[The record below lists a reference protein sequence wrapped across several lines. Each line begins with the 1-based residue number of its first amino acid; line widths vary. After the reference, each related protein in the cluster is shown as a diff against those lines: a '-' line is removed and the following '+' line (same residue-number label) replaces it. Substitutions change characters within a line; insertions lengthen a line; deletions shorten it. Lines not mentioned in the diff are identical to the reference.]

1 MAKLTLKQLERHLF
15 AAADI
20 LRGKMDASEFKE
32 YIFGML
38 FLKRASDVFEAQYD
52 RIMADMLSKG
62 RSEEEARQRA
72 ESAARYAQQQIFY
85 VPEKARWSHLRD
97 HLHQSVGD
105 GLNKALAALEEA
117 NHTALEGVLQHISF
131 TRQVGQTRLSDA
143 KLRELIAHFSKQ
155 RLLNEDF
162 EFPDLLGAAYE
173 YLIKEFASAAGRKGG
188 GEFYT
193 PRDVVRLMVR
203 LLNPQENM
211 RVYDPTVGSGGML
224 IQSRQHVEEHGGN
237 PATVS
242 LYGQDANGGS
252 WTMAKMNLIM
262 HGIQD
267 AMLRNGDT
275 LADPLHKEDS
285 GNLTTFDRVIANPP
299 FSLNYTQADMKVP
312 GRFKYGYTPETGKK
326 ADLMFLQH
334 MLAVTRKDGMVAT
347 VMPHGVLFRG
357 GEEKK
362 IRTGILDDDALE
374 AVIGLPAN
382 LFYGTGIPAAI
393 LILRHPGDKPAGRQG
408 KVLFINADAEYHSIR
423 AQNVLRPEHIEK
435 IVSTYEAFQDVPGYA
450 RVVTRDELRDND
462 DNLNIRRYADNT
474 PAPEPHDV
482 RAHLQGGVPR
492 AEIEAK
498 RDLFA
503 AHGFDPMQHIFYDP
517 KPEGDSAYVQF
528 AGHATTRRFIQELVE
543 TFDGVEQTE
552 QNLTRTFNQWWD
564 DHHRHIVTLPETKAL
579 QSLRSEL
586 LGTFQRAM
594 SSPVAMVMMT
604 TEVMEQGVAIITTPA
619 KNHVPAEQDS
629 SIAAITTEQ
638 TAQGVTISI
647 TPLLTPFQVAG
658 VIASWWDDNKYNLKT
673 LAASGWQELLNG
685 WIQNATGDDSDSS
698 TTGGID
704 RDRLLN
710 ALAPKAMAQLQTLEE
725 SRAELEAQLSELEG
739 DPDTEVDENDPLEAA
754 RNAAQA
760 KKVKKTLT
768 DNKKAH
774 KATLAQAIASL
785 QATADAMTDQDRQ
798 QIALTFMRENL
809 DTALTRAVT
818 AHRNRIVT
826 TLEGWHDKYHT
837 SLREMEQERDAAATQ
852 LDGFL
857 RELGYAG

>member
-131 TRQVGQTRLSDA
+131 TRQIGQTRLSDA

-173 YLIKEFASAAGRKGG
+173 YLVKQFADSAGKKG

-252 WTMAKMNLIM
+252 WAMAKMNLIM

-299 FSLNYTQADMKVP
+299 FSLNYTQEDLKVP

-334 MLAVTRKDGMVAT
+334 MLAVTRKNGMVAT

-393 LILRHPGDKPAGRQG
+393 LILRHPGDKPADRQG

-450 RVVTRDELRDND
+450 RVVTRDELRSND

-503 AHGFDPMQHIFYDP
+503 AHGFDPLDGVFYDP
-517 KPEGDSAYVQF
+517 NPEGTSTYVQF
-528 AGHATTRRFIQELVE
+528 AGHATTRQFLREIVNVH
-543 TFDGVEQTE
+543 DGVERTE

-564 DHHRHIVTLPETKAL
+564 DHHRHIVTLPDTKAL

-586 LGTFQRAM
+586 LGTFQTAL
-594 SSPVAMVMMT
+594 
-604 TEVMEQGVAIITTPA
+604 TP
-619 KNHVPAEQDS
+619 QDD
-629 SIAAITTEQ
+629 Q
-638 TAQGVTISI
+638 P
-647 TPLLTPFQVAG
+647 PLLTPFQVAG

-673 LAASGWQELLNG
+673 LAASGWRELLNG

-739 DPDTEVDENDPLEAA
+739 DPDTEDDDADEQELFQKAM
-754 RNAAQA
+754 NAGKA
-760 KKVKKTLT
+760 KKVKKTLA

-809 DTALTRAVT
+809 DAALTRAVT
-818 AHRNRIVT
+818 AHRNQIVT
-826 TLEGWHDKYHT
+826 TLEGWHDKYHV
-837 SLREMEQERDAAATQ
+837 SLRELEQERDAAATQ

-857 RELGYAG
+857 RELGYASI

>member
-62 RSEEEARQRA
+62 RSEDEARQRA

-97 HLHQSVGD
+97 HLHKDVGD
-105 GLNKALAALEEA
+105 GLNRALAALEEA

-131 TRQVGQTRLSDA
+131 TRQIGQTRLSDA
-143 KLRELIAHFSKQ
+143 KLRELITHFSKQ

-173 YLIKEFASAAGRKGG
+173 YLVKQFADSAGKKG

-252 WTMAKMNLIM
+252 WAMAKMNLIM

-334 MLAVTRKDGMVAT
+334 MLAVTRKNGMVAT

-450 RVVTRDELRDND
+450 RVVSRDELRSND

-503 AHGFDPMQHIFYDP
+503 AHGFDPHGSVYTPAEGPYLHFAPHITGRQDLRN
-517 KPEGDSAYVQF
+517 V
-528 AGHATTRRFIQELVE
+528 VE
-543 TFDGVEQTE
+543 ISVGVLNTE

-564 DHHRHIVTLPETKAL
+564 DHHRHIVTLPDTKAL

-586 LGTFQRAM
+586 LGTFQTAL
-594 SSPVAMVMMT
+594 SP
-604 TEVMEQGVAIITTPA
+604 
-619 KNHVPAEQDS
+619 QDD
-629 SIAAITTEQ
+629 Q
-638 TAQGVTISI
+638 P
-647 TPLLTPFQVAG
+647 PLLTPFQVAG

-739 DPDTEVDENDPLEAA
+739 DPDTEDDENDRDPLEAA
-754 RNAAQA
+754 RNAAQV
-760 KKVKKTLT
+760 KKIKKTLT

-809 DTALTRAVT
+809 DAALTRAVT
-818 AHRNRIVT
+818 AHRNQIVT
-826 TLEGWHDKYHT
+826 TLEGWHDKYHV
-837 SLREMEQERDAAATQ
+837 SLRELEQDRDAAATQ

-857 RELGYAG
+857 RELGYASA

>member
-1 MAKLTLKQLERHLF
+1 MPKLILKQLERHLF

-38 FLKRASDVFEAQYD
+38 FLKRASDVFEAEYE
-52 RIMADMLSKG
+52 RIIAQQLALG
-62 RSEEEARQRA
+62 RTPEQAAQRA
-72 ESAARYAQQQIFY
+72 GQRDRYDTQNIFY
-85 VPEKARWSHLRD
+85 VPPDARWSFIHNE
-97 HLHQSVGD
+97 LHKDIGN
-105 GLNKALAALEEA
+105 GLNKALAALERE
-117 NHTALEGVLQHISF
+117 NHTALEGVLKHIDF
-131 TRQVGQTRLSDA
+131 NRQVGQTRVPDA
-143 KLRELIAHFSKQ
+143 RLRALIQHFGEQ
-155 RLLNEDF
+155 RLRDEDF
-162 EFPDLLGAAYE
+162 EFPDLIGAAYE
-173 YLIKEFASAAGRKGG
+173 YLVKQFADSAGKKG

-203 LLNPQENM
+203 LLNPQPNK
-211 RVYDPTVGSGGML
+211 RVYDPSVGSGGML
-224 IQSRQHVEEHGGN
+224 IQSRQYVEEHGGN
-237 PATVS
+237 ASTVQ
-242 LYGQDANGGS
+242 LYGQDASGS
-252 WTMAKMNLIM
+252 SWAMAKMNLIM
-262 HGIQD
+262 HGIHD
-267 AMLRNGDT
+267 ADLRNEDT
-275 LADPLHKEDS
+275 LAHPQHRDPDGSLMR
-285 GNLTTFDRVIANPP
+285 FDYVIANPP
-299 FSLNYTQADMKVP
+299 FSLNYTQKDMDVP
-312 GRFKYGYTPETGKK
+312 GRFQYGFTPESGKK

-334 MLAVTRKDGMVAT
+334 MLAVTRKEGKVAT

-357 GEEKK
+357 GEEKA
-362 IRTGILDDDALE
+362 IRTGLLDNDVIE

-393 LILRHPGDKPAGRQG
+393 LVLRHAGDKPAERQG

-435 IVSTYEAFQDVPGYA
+435 IVSIYEAFQDVPGYA
-450 RVVTRDELRDND
+450 RVVTRDELRSND

-503 AHGFDPMQHIFYDP
+503 AHGFDPHGSIYAPAEGPYLHFAPHITERHDLRN
-517 KPEGDSAYVQF
+517 V
-528 AGHATTRRFIQELVE
+528 VE
-543 TFDGVEQTE
+543 ISVSVLNTE
-552 QNLTRTFNQWWD
+552 QNLTRTFNQWWNE
-564 DHHRHIVTLPETKAL
+564 HHQHIIALPETKAL

-586 LGTFQRAM
+586 LSTFQTALR
-594 SSPVAMVMMT
+594 P
-604 TEVMEQGVAIITTPA
+604 QGDQP
-619 KNHVPAEQDS
+619 
-629 SIAAITTEQ
+629 
-638 TAQGVTISI
+638 
-647 TPLLTPFQVAG
+647 PLLTRFQVAG
-658 VIASWWDDNKYNLKT
+658 VIASWWDDNKNNLKT

-685 WIQNATGDDSDSS
+685 WIQNAISEDNDGS

-710 ALAPKAMAQLQTLEE
+710 ALAPKAMGQLQTLEE
-725 SRAELEAQLSELEG
+725 RRAELEAQLSELEG
-739 DPDTEVDENDPLEAA
+739 DPDTEDDENDRDPLEAA

-760 KKVKKTLT
+760 KKVKKALNE
-768 DNKKAH
+768 NKKVH

-785 QATADAMTDQDRQ
+785 QATADAMTNQDRQ

-809 DTALTRAVT
+809 DAALTRAVT
-818 AHRNRIVT
+818 AHRNQIVT
-826 TLEGWHDKYHT
+826 TLEGWHDKYHV
-837 SLREMEQERDAAATQ
+837 SLRELEQERDAAATQ

>member
-62 RSEEEARQRA
+62 RSEDEARQRA

-193 PRDVVRLMVR
+193 PRGVVRLMVR

-503 AHGFDPMQHIFYDP
+503 AHGFDPHGRVYTPAEGPYLHFAPHITGRQDLRN
-517 KPEGDSAYVQF
+517 V
-528 AGHATTRRFIQELVE
+528 VE
-543 TFDGVEQTE
+543 ISVDVLNAE
-552 QNLTRTFNQWWD
+552 QNLKRTFNQWWD
-564 DHHRHIVTLPETKAL
+564 DHHRHIVTLPDTKAL

-586 LGTFQRAM
+586 LGTFQTAL
-594 SSPVAMVMMT
+594 
-604 TEVMEQGVAIITTPA
+604 TP
-619 KNHVPAEQDS
+619 QDD
-629 SIAAITTEQ
+629 Q
-638 TAQGVTISI
+638 P
-647 TPLLTPFQVAG
+647 PLLTPFQVAG

-673 LAASGWQELLNG
+673 LAASGWRELLNG

-739 DPDTEVDENDPLEAA
+739 DPDTEDDENDRDPLEAA

-768 DNKKAH
+768 DTKKAH

-809 DTALTRAVT
+809 DAALTRAVT
-818 AHRNRIVT
+818 AHRNQIVS
-826 TLEGWHDKYHT
+826 TLEGWHGKYHV
-837 SLREMEQERDAAATQ
+837 SLRELEQERDAAAKQ

-857 RELGYAG
+857 RELGYASA

>member
-97 HLHQSVGD
+97 HLHKDVGD

-131 TRQVGQTRLSDA
+131 TRQIGQTRLSDA

-173 YLIKEFASAAGRKGG
+173 YLVKQFADSAGKKG

-252 WTMAKMNLIM
+252 WAMAKMNLIM

-299 FSLNYTQADMKVP
+299 FSLNYTQEDMKVP
-312 GRFKYGYTPETGKK
+312 GRFKYGYTPESGKK

-334 MLAVTRKDGMVAT
+334 MLAVTRKNGMVAT

-450 RVVTRDELRDND
+450 RVVTRDELRSND

-498 RDLFA
+498 CNLFA

-517 KPEGDSAYVQF
+517 NPDGTSAYVQF
-528 AGHATTRRFIQELVE
+528 AGHATTRRFIRELVE
-543 TFDGVEQTE
+543 TFGGVEQTE

-564 DHHRHIVTLPETKAL
+564 GHHRHIVTLPETKAL

-586 LGTFQRAM
+586 LGTFQTAL
-594 SSPVAMVMMT
+594 SP
-604 TEVMEQGVAIITTPA
+604 
-619 KNHVPAEQDS
+619 QDD
-629 SIAAITTEQ
+629 Q
-638 TAQGVTISI
+638 P
-647 TPLLTPFQVAG
+647 PLLTPFQVAG

-710 ALAPKAMAQLQTLEE
+710 ALAPRAMAQLQTLEE

-739 DPDTEVDENDPLEAA
+739 DPDTEDDDADEQDLFQRAM
-754 RNAAQA
+754 NAGKA
-760 KKVKKTLT
+760 KKVKKTLADT
-768 DNKKAH
+768 KKAH

-809 DTALTRAVT
+809 DAALTRAVT
-818 AHRNRIVT
+818 AHRNQIVT
-826 TLEGWHDKYHT
+826 TLEGWHDKYHV
-837 SLREMEQERDAAATQ
+837 SLRELEQERDAAATQ